1 MSTQTSSPVGAR
13 RAILFIVA
21 GLFGFLIFGGLTSLT
36 LEAPRIVG
44 LHTVLEISS
53 IAFGCV
59 VFFIAWYSTG
69 PIRISIAVVSLVVL
83 SSVILTLVHLTAF
96 PRLPVAGGESG
107 HVWVTAWLFSRLVWS
122 FGMLAGVTL
131 LDRNG
136 PSCQLSSR
144 GSLLCGTLVAVS
156 GLVADIFI
164 APDFWP
170 YLYNIDCSDHPVAIY
185 SLYVSCTANVTTL
198 IILLGRQTNHVGILP
213 HTAVLFGALA
223 DLSFAVAGHSP
234 ASLNIAAH
242 LFAALANLYILRTLY
257 VVLIRQPFADAMA
270 MKEDMEQLAENNARL
285 FRESEEQR
293 NMFEDI
299 LANVGMIISSQLNLR
314 ETLDAI
320 ADMVAD
326 MMRARQCAIALFNE
340 DRSVLKV
347 SATYGMNTP
356 PDYLPLKDSVAA
368 QVCETQTA
376 LTVDDLLLQPELFRP
391 QLVFTS
397 IRSVIAAPL
406 VNDHEIIGVVEAYSS
421 EKGAFTQRDVLLLK
435 ALGYHAG
442 AAVAGATLH
451 EQTKARLDEEQ
462 YLYRIAQA
470 AATTVDPD
478 TILEQCLPYAAQ
490 ALDAEFAL
498 AFLAGDQS
506 NESLVFKAAAGL
518 SFRPADIELGFY
530 PELETLVATMTPTML
545 PSGDSPPLKGLCGDG
560 ATGSVMVMPLPV
572 NNRLL
577 GLILLG
583 WRRRVNP
590 ERFERSP
597 FATLMAQQ
605 IALGLEKASLYNQ
618 VKAMALSDGLTGL
631 ANRRNFDMFLDA
643 ELRRASTLKRPLSL
657 IMLDLDKFK
666 TYNDTYGHPTGDKLL
681 AQLGDILRQN
691 TRTIDFPARYG
702 GEEFS
707 VILPECGATE
717 ATALAE
723 KIRRTVEAGAFPDN
737 VGTYTARITASLG
750 VATYDPAVNTA
761 PPDPAGFIAVA
772 DSALYQ
778 AKQGGRNRV
787 VSTPLV

>member
-1 MSTQTSSPVGAR
+1 MQTASPVGAR

-21 GLFGFLIFGGLTSLT
+21 GLLGFLIFGGLTSLT
-36 LEAPRIVG
+36 LEAPRAAG
-44 LHTVLEISS
+44 LHTVLEVSS

-69 PIRISIAVVSLVVL
+69 PVRISVAVVSLVVL
-83 SSVILTLVHLTAF
+83 GSGILTLVHLIAF
-96 PRLPVAGGESG
+96 PEMHAVMDVK
-107 HVWVTAWLFSRLVWS
+107 HIWITAWLFSRFVWS
-122 FGMLAGVTL
+122 FGLLAAVTL

-144 GSLLCGTLVAVS
+144 SSLLFGAMVAVG

-164 APDFWP
+164 APDSWP
-170 YLYNIDCSDHPVAIY
+170 YLYSIDSPAHPLAIY
-185 SLYVSCTANVTTL
+185 GLYVSCAANVATF
-198 IILLGRQTNHVGILP
+198 IILLGRRINHVGILP
-213 HTAVLFGALA
+213 HTAVLLGALA
-223 DLSFAVAGHSP
+223 DLSFAFAGHSP
-234 ASLNIAAH
+234 ENLNIAAH
-242 LFAALANLYILRTLY
+242 LFAALANLYVLRTLY
-257 VVLIRQPFADAMA
+257 VILIRQPFADAMA
-270 MKEDMEQLAENNARL
+270 MKEDMEKLAENNARL

-293 NMFEDI
+293 NLFEDI

-326 MMRARQCAIALFNE
+326 MMRARQCVIALFNE

-347 SATYGMNTP
+347 AATYGMNTP
-356 PDYLPLKDSVAA
+356 PDLLPLKDSVAA

-376 LTVDDLLLQPELFRP
+376 LTVDDLLIQPELFRP

-406 VNDHEIIGVVEAYSS
+406 VNDREIIGVVEAYSS
-421 EKGAFTQRDVLLLK
+421 EKGAFSQRDVLLLK

-470 AATTVDPD
+470 SATTVDPD
-478 TILEQCLPYAAQ
+478 TILEQCLPCAAQ
-490 ALDAEFAL
+490 ALGAEFAL
-498 AFLAGDQS
+498 AFFAGGQAD
-506 NESLVFKAAAGL
+506 EPLIFKAAVGL
-518 SFRPADIELGFY
+518 SFRPADIDLGFY
-530 PELETLVATMTPTML
+530 PELRTLVATMIPSML
-545 PSGDSPPLKGLCGDG
+545 PSGDAPPLKGLCGDG
-560 ATGSVMVMPLPV
+560 ATGPVMVMPLPV
-572 NNRLL
+572 NSRLL
-577 GLILLG
+577 GLMLLG
-583 WRRRVNP
+583 WRRRVSP
-590 ERFERSP
+590 ENIECTP

-605 IALGLEKASLYNQ
+605 IALALEKASLYNQ

-631 ANRRNFDMFLDA
+631 ANRRNFDLFLDA
-643 ELRRASTLKRPLSL
+643 ELRRAFTLRRPLSL
-657 IMLDLDKFK
+657 IMLDLDNFK
-666 TYNDTYGHPTGDKLL
+666 KYNDTYGHPTGDKLL

-717 ATALAE
+717 ATSLAE
-723 KIRRTVEAGAFPDN
+723 KIRRTVEAGEFPDN
-737 VGTYTARITASLG
+737 AGTFTARITASMG
-750 VATYDPAVNTA
+750 VATYDPSVNAA
-761 PPDPAGFIAVA
+761 PPDPASFIAVA